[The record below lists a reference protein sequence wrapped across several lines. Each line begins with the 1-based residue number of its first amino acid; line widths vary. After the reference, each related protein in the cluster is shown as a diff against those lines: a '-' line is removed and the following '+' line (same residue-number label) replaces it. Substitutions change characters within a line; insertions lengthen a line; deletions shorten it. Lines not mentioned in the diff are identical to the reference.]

1 MNCPIIF
8 YMEDGKIIDQG
19 SYRELLQ
26 RNEKFREMAKEK
38 QQGTMNNE
46 QRTTNNEQQ
55 TKNNKQRTKNNEQ
68 QTTNN
73 KQRTPVK

>member
-46 QRTTNNEQQ
+46 QRTMNNEQ
-55 TKNNKQRTKNNEQ
+55 
-68 QTTNN
+68 
-73 KQRTPVK
+73 